1 MYLWTDSIDPVHK
14 SNRKRAQSRRFKSPR
29 KVQHCRIHFIIP
41 VFFLIAQMFCAG
53 TPPPARRTLA
63 VSWLLISCSS
73 PTDRSAVRQ
82 PAASEVLLSG
92 DHSITRFVNRPK
104 IECSHVNRAKGQCT
118 GSNPPSVA
126 PNSSSLRPCGPKT
139 PRRRFRD
146 QPGKSN
152 WKCEPG
158 VGAICFYFVGFSKC
172 RQFKR
177 VNDKKD
183 KQ

>member
-1 MYLWTDSIDPVHK
+1 MYLWTDSMDPVYK

-29 KVQHCRIHFIIP
+29 KVEHCIIHFIIP
-41 VFFLIAQMFCAG
+41 VFFLIAQMFYAG
-53 TPPPARRTLA
+53 TPPPARRSLA

-126 PNSSSLRPCGPKT
+126 PNSSSLRVPAGRKHPGGDFGISLGN
-139 PRRRFRD
+139 RIESVNQGWVRFVFISLGSPSVD
-146 QPGKSN
+146 S
-152 WKCEPG
+152 
-158 VGAICFYFVGFSKC
+158 SKE
-172 RQFKR
+172 
-177 VNDKKD
+177 
-183 KQ
+183 

>member
-1 MYLWTDSIDPVHK
+1 MYLWTDSMDPVY
-14 SNRKRAQSRRFKSPR
+14 SPIGNRR
-29 KVQHCRIHFIIP
+29 KVDALKAPEKYNIVESTLASPSSSSLPKCFTQG
-41 VFFLIAQMFCAG
+41 LLL
-53 TPPPARRTLA
+53 PAHRTLA

-158 VGAICFYFVGFSKC
+158 VGPICFYFVGFSKC
-172 RQFKR
+172 RQLKR
-177 VNDKKD
+177 MNDNKD
-183 KQ
+183 DQ